1 MTHASFKA
9 DDAVIAVRDTLPLC
23 ARGEAGVVTSV
34 GSELVIVRF
43 RQNGPVLP
51 FAPSD
56 LSLVMPDGWFSW
68 PGGACPVPE
77 DAVVEIKTK
86 RPYYSAQVLASKAN
100 WAHEGSDYDIV
111 AYRIVPQQL
120 SLPGVESD
128 PHGTPQH
135 APGAKL
141 DAGKIRAGLVLG
153 GFARALREVSA
164 VGTYGANKY
173 TPNGWMQVPNGVE
186 RYTDAMHRH
195 LLSEA
200 SGEACDPDTEILHA
214 AHAAWNALAR
224 LDLMIRKSEEK

>member
-1 MTHASFKA
+1 MTH
-9 DDAVIAVRDTLPLC
+9 
-23 ARGEAGVVTSV
+23 TSSV
-34 GSELVIVRF
+34 
-43 RQNGPVLP
+43 Q
-51 FAPSD
+51 
-56 LSLVMPDGWFSW
+56 
-68 PGGACPVPE
+68 
-77 DAVVEIKTK
+77 K
-86 RPYYSAQVLASKAN
+86 LA
-100 WAHEGSDYDIV
+100 E
-111 AYRIVPQQL
+111 PQQL

-141 DAGKIRAGLVLG
+141 DAGKLRAGLVLG

-200 SGEACDPDTEILHA
+200 SGEARDPDTEILHA

-224 LDLMIRKSEEK
+224 LDLIVRKSEEK